1 MKLLVEINPKH
12 ANNPFIQAIIDHNA
26 EALYNQVLQSVHKD
40 RYKIALKRILS
51 KLI

>member
-1 MKLLVEINPKH
+1 MKSLSEINPKH
-12 ANNPFIQAIIDHNA
+12 ANDPFIRAIIDHNA
-26 EALYNQVLQSVHKD
+26 ETLYNLVSQSVHKD